1 MGELIL
7 VRHGETEWSREG
19 RHTGL
24 TDVPLTPAGE
34 ASARALAPALAA
46 RAIRAA
52 FTSPARRAARTAALA
67 GLAATTDTDLR
78 EWDYG
83 GYEGRTTADIRAGR
97 PGWYLWRDGV
107 VPGDPAHPGESV
119 ASVGARADA
128 VLSRVAPLLAGG
140 DVVLV
145 AHGHLLRVLTARW
158 LRLPPGGGR
167 LFRLG
172 TGTLCTLGT
181 EHGEPVI
188 TSWNVP
194 PCTAGSPPED
204 GRLSGSAPLPCLRRT
219 LSTAY
224 RRSSPGT
231 SRLSACL
238 TSGAPDVR
246 FTRRTAARAS
256 TRSAR

>member
-7 VRHGETEWSREG
+7 LRHGETQWSRDG

-24 TDVPLTPAGE
+24 TDVPLTPPGE
-34 ASARALAPALAA
+34 AAAAALAPVLAG
-46 RAIRAA
+46 RDIRAVFA
-52 FTSPARRAARTAALA
+52 SPLQRAVLTAGLA
-67 GLAATTDTDLR
+67 GLADVKQDPDLR

-83 GYEGRTTADIRAGR
+83 GYEGMTTPQIREQR

-107 VPGDPAHPGESV
+107 IPGDADHPGET
-119 ASVGARADA
+119 AQQVGARADA
-128 VLSRVAPLLAGG
+128 VLSRATPLLTGG

-145 AHGHLLRVLTARW
+145 SHGHFLRVLTARW
-158 LRLPPGGGR
+158 LGLGPAEGR

-194 PCTAGSPPED
+194 PC
-204 GRLSGSAPLPCLRRT
+204 
-219 LSTAY
+219 
-224 RRSSPGT
+224 
-231 SRLSACL
+231 
-238 TSGAPDVR
+238 
-246 FTRRTAARAS
+246 
-256 TRSAR
+256 